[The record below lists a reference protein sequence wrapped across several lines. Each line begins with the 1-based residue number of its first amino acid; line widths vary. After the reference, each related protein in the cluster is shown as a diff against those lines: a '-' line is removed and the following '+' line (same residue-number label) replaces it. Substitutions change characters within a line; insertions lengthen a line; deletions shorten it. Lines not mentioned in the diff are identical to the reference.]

1 MEPSRMRNRTLCLL
15 AVLACL
21 TPSSWGAESTS
32 DADIRWQGE
41 YAGSLLDEQG
51 YCTWTGL
58 QVVALGDG
66 KFQAVEYRGGFPGNG
81 WDKNSRKKLKGQ
93 VAADELALEG
103 DGRRITIRGNWALC
117 HGPEGEQGRLQKFN
131 RYSQTLRAAAPPGAT
146 ILFDGTNTN
155 HFTNGKITDDK
166 LLAVGTDTKK
176 AYRDFS
182 MHLEFRTP
190 WMPAA
195 RGQGRGNS
203 GVYIQ
208 GRYEVQ
214 VLDSFGL
221 DGVDNECGALY
232 KSVPPRVN
240 MCFPPMTWQTY
251 DIDFTAA
258 RFDDAGKKT
267 ANAVITVR
275 HNGIYVHRDREIP
288 NKTGGG
294 AVEGPDARP
303 IKLQNHN
310 NPVHFR
316 NIWIVERDGRAPP
329 LQLSPTPNDCPLPWH
344 VTQFVPDREWESVPS
359 TGLFRISR

>member
-1 MEPSRMRNRTLCLL
+1 MLARCRVASLL
-15 AVLACL
+15 ALICCFG
-21 TPSSWGAESTS
+21 PSILSAAESS
-32 DADIRWQGE
+32 DDHDLHFQGE
-41 YAGSLLDEQG
+41 YAGSVVDAHGCCL
-51 YCTWTGL
+51 WTGL
-58 QVVALGDG
+58 HVVALGDG
-66 KFQAVEYRGGFPGNG
+66 AFQAVEYRGGLPGNG
-81 WDKNSRKKLKGQ
+81 WDKTTRTKLNGKLVNG
-93 VAADELALEG
+93 ELKLEG
-103 DGRRITIRGNWALC
+103 EGNSISIRGDRANC
-117 HGPEGEQGRLQKFN
+117 SGPNGHERGRLQKFN
-131 RYSQTLRAAAPPGAT
+131 RFSQTLGAPAPVDAT

-155 HFTNGKITDDK
+155 HFTNGKITSDG
-166 LLAVGTDTKK
+166 LLSVGTDTKRS
-176 AYRDFS
+176 YRDFT

-214 VLDSFGL
+214 ILDSFGL

-232 KSVPPRVN
+232 KAVPPRIN

-251 DIDFTAA
+251 DIDFTAP
-258 RFDDAGKKT
+258 RFDQAGKKT
-267 ANAVITVR
+267 KNAVITVR
-275 HNGIYVHRDREIP
+275 HNGIYVHHHREIP

-316 NIWIVERDGRAPP
+316 NIWIVERDGPAPP
-329 LQLSPTPNDCPLPWH
+329 HEFIPSPPYCPEPWR
-344 VTQFVPDREWESVPS
+344 VTWFDSVRNEDFIRPAA
-359 TGLFRISR
+359 LFQVCR

>member
-1 MEPSRMRNRTLCLL
+1 MHVPAVRRLL
-15 AVLACL
+15 GLVVCGLAISSAALAADAVND
-21 TPSSWGAESTS
+21 P
-32 DADIRWQGE
+32 DAALQGE
-41 YAGSLLDEQG
+41 FAGSLLDDAGCCQ
-51 YCTWTGL
+51 WVGL
-58 QVVALGDG
+58 QVIALGNG
-66 KFQAVEYRGGFPGNG
+66 EFQAVEYPGGLPGNG
-81 WDKNSRKKLKGQ
+81 WDKTSKRKLTGARK
-93 VAADELALEG
+93 ANELSLES
-103 DGRRITIRGNWALC
+103 DGRRIVIRGDWAVC
-117 HGPEGEQGRLQKFN
+117 HSASCEIGRLQRYR
-131 RYSQTLRAAAPPGAT
+131 RYSQTLGAAAPPGAT
-146 ILFDGTNTN
+146 VLFNGENTS
-155 HFTNGKITDDK
+155 HFSNGKMTEER
-166 LLAVGTDTKK
+166 LLAVGTDTKQ

-214 VLDSFGL
+214 ILDSFGL
-221 DGVDNECGALY
+221 DGVENECGALY
-232 KSVPPRVN
+232 KSVAPRVN

-251 DIDFTAA
+251 DIDFMAP
-258 RFDDAGKKT
+258 RFDDSGKKT
-267 ANAVITVR
+267 ANALITVR
-275 HNGIYVHRDREIP
+275 HNGIYVHRDLEIP

-329 LQLSPTPNDCPLPWH
+329 HEFAPTRSSCPAPWN
-344 VTQFVPDREWESVPS
+344 VTQAFPNGQAAFAQTASVLQF
-359 TGLFRISR
+359 GR